1 MTGILKKA
9 LAALLLLSLVFSL
22 FACHGKLDTSASGAE
37 NSATD
42 YSDAL
47 LDFKLPESF
56 DETKQYEIS
65 FWAKSDSNATQ
76 TAIYEKAIADF
87 EKLYPNVKVNLL
99 VEMDY
104 GRIYQKVITNIQTG
118 TTPNVCIS
126 YPDHVATYLTGD
138 SVVVPLNNLINDEKF
153 GLGGSALKFDGPT
166 KDEMIDKFLDEC
178 KINGSYYLMPYMRS
192 TEACY
197 INKSYV
203 EALGYEIPDV
213 LTWDFI
219 FEVSEAA
226 MAKNEDGTFKVNGQS
241 VLIPFIYKSTDNMM
255 IQMLRQ
261 KGAEYSTENGD
272 IEIFHDT
279 TKEILLEIATHAES
293 GAFSTFKISSYPG
306 NYLNRGQCIFAIDSS
321 AGATWMGSDAPLM
334 DIHQSEKVDFET
346 VVRFIPQYDTENPT
360 MISQGPSVC
369 LFYKEDPGEVLASWL
384 FMQYLLTNDIQIPYA
399 ETEGYVP
406 VTKKAQQSAEYLDYL
421 SRSGEDNGLYY
432 DIKIDATKLLL
443 ENTDNTFVTPVF
455 NGSASL
461 RNAAGQMIE
470 EVVKAERRGGDVNS
484 AYVNNV
490 YRNMISLYRFNVE
503 TGGMPAGS
511 IALIVGL
518 SVVDVAIISYLVV
531 TAIIK
536 KRKKS

>member
-1 MTGILKKA
+1 MRIFKKLLCLA
-9 LAALLLLSLVFSL
+9 LAASVSVSL
-22 FACHGKLDTSASGAE
+22 FSCHGKYDPDANDTES
-37 NSATD
+37 NATN
-42 YSDAL
+42 YSEAL
-47 LDFKLPESF
+47 FDFKLPESF

-76 TAIYEKAIADF
+76 TAIYEKAIEDF

-104 GRIYQKVITNIQTG
+104 GRIYQKVITNIQTK

-138 SVVVPLNNLINDEKF
+138 AVVVPLDNLINDERF
-153 GLGGSALKFDGPT
+153 GLGGTEIKFDGVARN
-166 KDEMIDKFLDEC
+166 EVIEKFLDEC
-178 KINGSYYLMPYMRS
+178 KINGRYYLLPYMRS

-197 INKSYV
+197 INKTYV
-203 EALGYEIPDV
+203 EALGFEIPEK
-213 LTWDFI
+213 LTWDFV

-226 MAKNEDGTFKVNGQS
+226 MEKDANGKFKVNGQS
-241 VLIPFIYKSTDNMM
+241 VMIPFIYKSTDNMM
-255 IQMLRQ
+255 IQMLKQ

-272 IEIFHDT
+272 VQIFHDT
-279 TKEILLEIATHAES
+279 TKEILLEIAEHAES
-293 GAFSTFKISSYPG
+293 GAFSTFKISSYPA
-306 NYLNRGQCIFAIDSS
+306 NHLNRGQCIFAIDST

-334 DIHQSEKVDFET
+334 DIHHTEAVDFET
-346 VVRFIPQYDTENPT
+346 VVKPIPQYDTENPQ
-360 MISQGPSVC
+360 MISQGPSIC

-384 FMQYLLTNDIQIPYA
+384 FMQYLLTNGIQIPYA
-399 ETEGYVP
+399 QTEGYVP
-406 VTKKAQQSAEYLDYL
+406 VTEKAQESEEYLDYL
-421 SRSGEDNGLYY
+421 SRSGEDNQLYY
-432 DIKIDATKLLL
+432 DVKIDATKLLL

-490 YRNMISLYRFNVE
+490 YRNMISLYRFNVDMGKMP
-503 TGGMPAGS
+503 TGS
-511 IALIVGL
+511 VILIVGITL
-518 SVVDVAIISYLVV
+518 VDIGIISYLVLKAV
-531 TAIIK
+531 K

>member
-1 MTGILKKA
+1 MKNVFKK
-9 LAALLLLSLVFSL
+9 LATISLVISLVLSLFS
-22 FACHGKLDTSASGAE
+22 CHGKYDPEANGSES
-37 NSATD
+37 NATN

-56 DETKQYEIS
+56 DETRQYEIS

-76 TAIYEKAIADF
+76 TAIYEKAIEDF

-138 SVVVPLNNLINDEKF
+138 SVVVPLDNLMNDEKF
-153 GLGGSALKFDGPT
+153 GLGGTELKFDGPT
-166 KDEMIDKFLDEC
+166 REEMIDKFLEEC
-178 KINGSYYLMPYMRS
+178 KINGHYYLMPYMRS

-197 INKSYV
+197 INKTYV
-203 EALGYEIPDV
+203 EALGYEIPEK

-226 MAKNEDGTFKVNGQS
+226 MEKDANGKFKVNGQS
-241 VLIPFIYKSTDNMM
+241 VMIPFIYKSTDNMM
-255 IQMLRQ
+255 IQMLEQ
-261 KGAEYSTENGD
+261 KGAGYSTENGD
-272 IEIFHDT
+272 IEIFNDT
-279 TKEILLEIATHAES
+279 TKELLLEIAGHAES
-293 GAFSTFKISSYPG
+293 GAFSTFKISSYPA

-334 DIHQSEKVDFET
+334 DIHQTEAVEFET
-346 VVRFIPQYDTENPT
+346 VVMPIPQFDTENPK
-360 MISQGPSVC
+360 MISQGPSIC
-369 LFYKEDPGEVLASWL
+369 LFYKEDSGEVLASWL
-384 FMQYLLTNDIQIPYA
+384 FMQYLLTNGIQIPYA

-406 VTKKAQQSAEYLDYL
+406 VTEKAQNSSEYLDYL
-421 SRSGEDNGLYY
+421 SRSGEDNQLYY
-432 DIKIDATKLLL
+432 DVKIDATKLLL

-490 YRNMISLYRFNVE
+490 YRNMISLYRFNVDM
-503 TGGMPAGS
+503 GKMPTGS
-511 IALIVGL
+511 IILIAGIAA
-518 SVVDVAIISYLVV
+518 VDTAIISYIVFR
-531 TAIIK
+531 AIK

>member
-1 MTGILKKA
+1 MRIFKRIFALILT
-9 LAALLLLSLVFSL
+9 AALVLSLIS
-22 FACHGKLDTSASGAE
+22 CHGKYAPDAKDSESNATNYSA
-37 NSATD
+37 
-42 YSDAL
+42 AL

-56 DETKQYEIS
+56 DEGKQYEIS

-76 TAIYEKAIADF
+76 TAIYEKAISDF

-104 GRIYQKVITNIQTG
+104 GRIYQKVITNIQTN

-138 SVVVPLNNLINDEKF
+138 AVVVPLDNLINDERY
-153 GLGGSALKFDGPT
+153 GLGGSELKFDGPT

-178 KINGSYYLMPYMRS
+178 KINGHYYLMPYMRS

-197 INKSYV
+197 INKTYV
-203 EALGYEIPDV
+203 EALGYEIPEV
-213 LTWDFI
+213 LSWDFI
-219 FEVSEAA
+219 WEVSEAA
-226 MAKNEDGTFKVNGQS
+226 MAKNDDGTFKVNGQS

-255 IQMLRQ
+255 IQMLKQ
-261 KGAEYSTENGD
+261 KGASYSTETGD

-279 TKEILLEIATHAES
+279 TKDLLLGIAEHAES

-334 DIHQSEKVDFET
+334 DIHQNEAVDFET
-346 VVRFIPQYDTENPT
+346 VVRPVPQFDTENPQ
-360 MISQGPSVC
+360 MISQGPSIC
-369 LFYKEDPGEVLASWL
+369 LFNKGDSGEILASWL

-399 ETEGYVP
+399 KTEGYVP
-406 VTKKAQQSAEYLDYL
+406 VTEKAQGASEYLDYL
-421 SRSGEDNGLYY
+421 SRSGEDNVLYY
-432 DIKIDATKLLL
+432 DVKIDATKLLL

-470 EVVKAERRGGDVNS
+470 EVVKAERRGGEVNS

-490 YRNMISLYRFNVE
+490 YRNMISLYRFNVDMGRMP
-503 TGGMPAGS
+503 TGS
-511 IALIVGL
+511 VILIVGIAA
-518 SVVDVAIISYLVV
+518 VDIAIVSYLVMR
-531 TAIIK
+531 TLK